1 MKKNSITIFSN
12 KKKVV
17 LNVSTILYVLMMGNN
32 AEIHV
37 SGGNI
42 YETRMTLGELSEM
55 LGEGF
60 IKAHRGCM
68 VSVMAIHDITDKINL
83 SNGES
88 LIYTLRK
95 KKEIMEQFH
104 EKQKSIILSFTEKNI
119 SMTEEEYLEHYRC
132 FDDMAFAFA
141 DIEIIFD
148 EEKHAIDWI
157 FRYGN
162 RALAELEKIPLERL
176 IGSSFGSLFSN
187 MDSKWLRSYERATL
201 YGEKLE
207 IIGYSPEIDTCLKVI
222 CFPTFIGHCGCILF
236 DISEIKFAKDTS
248 DVETALM
255 YYLGKLPG
263 KNDGE

>member
-119 SMTEEEYLEHYRC
+119 PMTEEEYLEHYRC
-132 FDDMAFAFA
+132 FDDMPFAFA
-141 DIEIIFD
+141 DTNYLIQMTSAWNTEIID
-148 EEKHAIDWI
+148 YYGAVGSNGGWNKTTEK
-157 FRYGN
+157 F
-162 RALAELEKIPLERL
+162 
-176 IGSSFGSLFSN
+176 LFSFYYN
-187 MDSKWLRSYERATL
+187 ASGAYNVR
-201 YGEKLE
+201 
-207 IIGYSPEIDTCLKVI
+207 
-222 CFPTFIGHCGCILF
+222 F
-236 DISEIKFAKDTS
+236 DVYVTGRWK
-248 DVETALM
+248 
-255 YYLGKLPG
+255 
-263 KNDGE
+263 

>member
-104 EKQKSIILSFTEKNI
+104 EKQKSIILSFAEKNI
-119 SMTEEEYLEHYRC
+119 PMTEEEYLEHYRC

-162 RALAELEKIPLERL
+162 QALAELENHTLEEL
-176 IGSSFGSLFSN
+176 IGNSFKTVFPD
-187 MDSKWLRSYERATL
+187 MDEKWLKSYERTALYEETL
-201 YGEKLE
+201 EV
-207 IIGYSPEIDTCLKVI
+207 IDYSSEVDKNLKVI
-222 CFPTFIGHCGCILF
+222 CFPTFKGHCGCILLDLSQF
-236 DISEIKFAKDTS
+236 DTVANITDTR
-248 DVETALM
+248 
-255 YYLGKLPG
+255 K
-263 KNDGE
+263 K